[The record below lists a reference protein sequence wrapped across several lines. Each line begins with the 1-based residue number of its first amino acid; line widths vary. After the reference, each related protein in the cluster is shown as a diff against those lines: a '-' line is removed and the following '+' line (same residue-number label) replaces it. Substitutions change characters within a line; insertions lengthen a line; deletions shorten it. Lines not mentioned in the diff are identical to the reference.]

1 MSNYVFIESRDPFE
15 SPDTSF
21 LAETVSSLKKRG
33 NNVTV
38 FLVQNG
44 VFAARKQSRK
54 SHLPQLLESGVT
66 ILADDFSLRERGIQS
81 DECQSA
87 IKSAS
92 IDQLVDLIVQDHTK
106 AVWH

>member
-1 MSNYVFIESRDPFE
+1 MSNYVFIESRDPFD

-21 LAETVSSLKKRG
+21 LAETATSLKKRG

-44 VFAARKQSRK
+44 VLAARKQARRSQ
-54 SHLPQLLESGVT
+54 LPQLLESGVT
-66 ILADDFSLRERGIQS
+66 VLADDFSLRERGVQS
-81 DECQSA
+81 DEWQPTV
-87 IKSAS
+87 KTAS
-92 IDQLVDLIVQDHTK
+92 IDQLVDLLVQEDTK

>member
-1 MSNYVFIESRDPFE
+1 VSNYVFIESRDPFD

-21 LAETVSSLKKRG
+21 LAETATALKKRG
-33 NNVTV
+33 NGVTV

-44 VFAARKQSRK
+44 VLGARKQARK
-54 SHLPQLLESGVT
+54 TVLPQLLESGITV
-66 ILADDFSLRERGIQS
+66 LADDFSLRERGIQS

-87 IKSAS
+87 VKTAS
-92 IDQLVDLIVQDHTK
+92 VDELVDLLVQENTK

>member
-1 MSNYVFIESRDPFE
+1 MFIESRDPFE

-21 LAETVSSLKKRG
+21 LADTAASLKKRG
-33 NNVTV
+33 NDVTV

-44 VFAARKQSRK
+44 VLAARKLSRK

-66 ILADDFSLRERGIQS
+66 VLADDFSLRERGIQS
-81 DECQSA
+81 DECQTA
-87 IKSAS
+87 IKAAS
-92 IDQLVDLIVQDHTK
+92 IDQLVDLLVQDNTK